1 MQNDFLSNIIRKKG
15 MKLDER
21 NLLALH
27 EGFQLRIV
35 KKGDY
40 FIREGDASNEIAI
53 VKNGIFCA
61 YYIEKTGAEV
71 IKYFYPEESVLVSYY
86 AYLTGHKS
94 GYYMQALEDS
104 EVYVMKL
111 NDFKQMLQA
120 VLPVMR
126 KSGSGK
132 IINIGSVSGKFAQAI
147 NGGYCA
153 SKHAVEAMSDALRLE
168 LLPFG
173 IQSTV
178 IEPGPIQTNFF
189 QTLAEKSDVIL
200 ENQDSPYY
208 KFYSSDIR
216 YRKKQPRTDAQKAA
230 QKICDILEKEKL
242 RPRYQVAV
250 PRNIRFLLHLSDGMR
265 ERMQM
270 R

>member
-1 MQNDFLSNIIRKKG
+1 MKEQQVVLVTGCSTGMGKEMCEILSNRGHLVVATARNKGKLEDVMASLKIALDVTDRVSVEQAIR
-15 MKLDER
+15 
-21 NLLALH
+21 
-27 EGFQLRIV
+27 QV
-35 KKGDY
+35 
-40 FIREGDASNEIAI
+40 
-53 VKNGIFCA
+53 VQ
-61 YYIEKTGAEV
+61 
-71 IKYFYPEESVLVSYY
+71 KYGKIDILINNAGYSVR
-86 AYLTGHKS
+86 G
-94 GYYMQALEDS
+94 ALE
-104 EVYVMKL
+104 EVPINEMKQIFDV
-111 NDFKQMLQA
+111 NVFGIVQMLQA
-120 VLPVMR
+120 VLPFMR
-126 KSGSGK
+126 KAGGGK

>member
-1 MQNDFLSNIIRKKG
+1 MKEQQVVLVTGCSTGMGKEMCEILSNRGYLVVATARNKGKLEDVMASLKIALDVTDRVSVEQAIR
-15 MKLDER
+15 
-21 NLLALH
+21 
-27 EGFQLRIV
+27 QV
-35 KKGDY
+35 
-40 FIREGDASNEIAI
+40 
-53 VKNGIFCA
+53 VQ
-61 YYIEKTGAEV
+61 
-71 IKYFYPEESVLVSYY
+71 KYGKIDILINNAGYSVR
-86 AYLTGHKS
+86 G
-94 GYYMQALEDS
+94 ALE
-104 EVYVMKL
+104 EVPINEMKQIFDV
-111 NDFKQMLQA
+111 NVFGIVQMLQA
-120 VLPVMR
+120 VLPFMR
-126 KSGSGK
+126 KAGGGK